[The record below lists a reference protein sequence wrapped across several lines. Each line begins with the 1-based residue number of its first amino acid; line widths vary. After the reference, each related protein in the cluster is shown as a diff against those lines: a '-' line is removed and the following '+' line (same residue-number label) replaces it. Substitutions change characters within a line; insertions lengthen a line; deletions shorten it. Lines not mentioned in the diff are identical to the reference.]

1 MSRGATAGIS
11 SSRNYIPQL
20 CSRDPARGETDG
32 AVGPRIS
39 PPLEPP
45 RFILRYSLR
54 KLRGSFSATSRRDL
68 CVRAFLI
75 SHMRPNSNGIC
86 VYRHKKLAPVRPRVR
101 PPVRSNIRRCGRS
114 LHALH
119 ISGQQGHSLIFL
131 TNQRVRSA
139 VPFASTAC
147 VPEPTRGGADVFR
160 RGIPPHRLEQ
170 ILRRRQSRGLR
181 DRDHSSCDSIP
192 RIHHRGRLFFRP
204 CIRSAGFFVSS
215 WSYSFSRI
223 SSPFPFAVYRLT
235 ARPPQS
241 SQRHP
246 NPASAAS
253 DNLMSSSESTRR
265 FDAPSAGSYE
275 ATELPTQNTKGA
287 LRARPAEYFFFLY
300 SIYSEHS
307 E

>member
-1 MSRGATAGIS
+1 M
-11 SSRNYIPQL
+11 
-20 CSRDPARGETDG
+20 
-32 AVGPRIS
+32 
-39 PPLEPP
+39 
-45 RFILRYSLR
+45 
-54 KLRGSFSATSRRDL
+54 
-68 CVRAFLI
+68 
-75 SHMRPNSNGIC
+75 
-86 VYRHKKLAPVRPRVR
+86 
-101 PPVRSNIRRCGRS
+101 
-114 LHALH
+114 
-119 ISGQQGHSLIFL
+119 
-131 TNQRVRSA
+131 
-139 VPFASTAC
+139 
-147 VPEPTRGGADVFR
+147 FR

>member
-1 MSRGATAGIS
+1 MSRGATAGIPAAGTT
-11 SSRNYIPQL
+11 SRSFVPATQPAAKPTAQSARASL
-20 CSRDPARGETDG
+20 PARSPALHST
-32 AVGPRIS
+32 VFSPQTPRR
-39 PPLEPP
+39 P
-45 RFILRYSLR
+45 
-54 KLRGSFSATSRRDL
+54 FSATSRRDL

-75 SHMRPNSNGIC
+75 SHMRPNYNGIR

-101 PPVRSNIRRCGRS
+101 PPVRSNVRRCGRS
-114 LHALH
+114 LRALH
-119 ISGQQGHSLIFL
+119 IAGQHGHSLIFL
-131 TNQRVRSA
+131 TNQRVLSA

-181 DRDHSSCDSIP
+181 DRDHSSCDSMP

-223 SSPFPFAVYRLT
+223 SSPFPFAVFRLT

-265 FDAPSAGSYE
+265 FDAPSAGSDE
-275 ATELPTQNTKGA
+275 ATELPT
-287 LRARPAEYFFFLY
+287 
-300 SIYSEHS
+300 
-307 E
+307 